1 MRNYRF
7 TSMFYDLF
15 VLIHV
20 LFLARKPR
28 KQKKEGIGIMSSA
41 WCPMALWIRWYMEYV
56 LISRHNYC
64 ILLVRFLFPK
74 SQNFIDWHL
83 FKATLSVLGLIFTK
97 TWKSADTVNRAIFTL
112 FQPAILSSPKQSCVK
127 WGVFLTFEF
136 AQSLIRPLTIKAK
149 EAKLKRGR
157 TFPSIQ

>member
-1 MRNYRF
+1 M
-7 TSMFYDLF
+7 
-15 VLIHV
+15 
-20 LFLARKPR
+20 
-28 KQKKEGIGIMSSA
+28 
-41 WCPMALWIRWYMEYV
+41 
-56 LISRHNYC
+56 
-64 ILLVRFLFPK
+64 VRFLFPK
-74 SQNFIDWHL
+74 SQIFIDWHL

-157 TFPSIQ
+157 TVYSRYPLTIELRSLNSRGISWKDLNLKQLTLKKNSIK